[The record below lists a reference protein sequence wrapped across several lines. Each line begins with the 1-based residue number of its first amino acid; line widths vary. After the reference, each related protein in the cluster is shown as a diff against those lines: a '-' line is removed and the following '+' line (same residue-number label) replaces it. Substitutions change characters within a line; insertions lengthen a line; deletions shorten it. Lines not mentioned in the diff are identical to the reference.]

1 MYIRYARKKYISKN
15 GRISGAMT
23 ELVKPR
29 SPNKSNRGISVWYGN
44 LSVSYDSSL
53 FVEIAFAARFHIRAI
68 GCIISQAKLAQPDV
82 KQ

>member
-1 MYIRYARKKYISKN
+1 MSRKGS
-15 GRISGAMT
+15 ISGAMT

-29 SPNKSNRGISVWYGN
+29 SPKRSSRGISVWYGN
-44 LSVSYDSSL
+44 LSVSYESSSFL
-53 FVEIAFAARFHIRAI
+53 AITFAARFQIRAV